1 MTAANPFV
9 DATRVSALYQD
20 ADRIARRTGSLHRA
34 KTAGRPV
41 ADVIVDLAE
50 RYLDRYRRISLVA
63 DVGCGRGSSTRTLAE
78 ELGAERI
85 LGVDAS
91 AAVLTAA
98 RERPG
103 HQGENRVS
111 WLCADFHHLPL
122 ATATC
127 DLVVAAFC
135 LYHSSGPATVVSELA
150 RCLRPGGVAVLVTK
164 SLDSYRSLD
173 ELVASSGLDPDACRR
188 PSLYGSAHSGN
199 LASLAAR
206 SLTVR
211 RVEHEDHQFTFSGL
225 AHVAEYLV
233 TNPKYAFSASLR
245 RDTSAL
251 TGALRAQVPDRPVAT
266 TSQVTYV
273 IAQKQEM
280 AP

>member
-1 MTAANPFV
+1 MTPTNPFV
-9 DATRVSALYQD
+9 DATRVSVLYQD
-20 ADRIARRTGSLHRA
+20 AGRIARRTGSLHRA

-41 ADVIVDLAE
+41 ADVIVDLAD

-91 AAVLTAA
+91 TAVLTAA
-98 RERPG
+98 CGRLG
-103 HQGENRVS
+103 NRVGS
-111 WLCADFHHLPL
+111 RVRWLCADFHRLPL
-122 ATATC
+122 SDATC

-135 LYHSSGPATVVSELA
+135 LYHSSDPGTVISELA

-164 SLDSYRSLD
+164 SIDSYRSLD

-188 PSLYGSAHSGN
+188 PSLYESAHSGN
-199 LASLAAR
+199 LTSLAGR
-206 SLTVR
+206 SLKVR
-211 RVEHEDHQFTFSGL
+211 HVEHENHRFTFTGL
-225 AHVAEYLV
+225 AHVAEYLT
-233 TNPKYAFSASLR
+233 TNPKYVISDSLR

-251 TGALRAQVPDRPVAT
+251 TNALRAQIPDRRVAT
-266 TSQVTYV
+266 TSRVTYV
-273 IAQKQEM
+273 IGQRQE
-280 AP
+280 ATP